1 MRRTLA
7 SPNFAT
13 SSNNPAAI
21 CGEVL
26 SASISTAKR
35 GRRCCSAFI
44 TAPSIQVAADAY
56 WRNSADSEKNA
67 LECTT
72 SEPSQGVGATKTRYI
87 SITCK
92 NDGCSC
98 GESQMIDPKQARCGA
113 PSFVDDFD
121 VSLVR
126 TDSTRPRPS

>member
-21 CGEVL
+21 CGEGL

-44 TAPSIQVAADAY
+44 TAPSIQAADAY

-72 SEPSQGVGATKTRYI
+72 SEPSQGVGANKTPYL
-87 SITCK
+87 SVACK
-92 NDGCSC
+92 RDGSSC
-98 GESQMIDPKQARCGA
+98 GESQMIDPKQARRGA